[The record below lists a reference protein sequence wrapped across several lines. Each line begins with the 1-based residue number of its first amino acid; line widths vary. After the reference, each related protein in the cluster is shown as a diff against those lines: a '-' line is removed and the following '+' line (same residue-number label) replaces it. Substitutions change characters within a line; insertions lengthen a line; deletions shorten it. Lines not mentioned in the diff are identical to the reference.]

1 MASVNSLREGIN
13 KEIFELFFKSVRDGE
28 KRKQNS
34 LVIFIENWKCL
45 DMERLQPYIKSYF
58 QVRSNLKEIVS
69 SKQAQESVHLAKM
82 EEVIPLKVGSRPGR
96 SSINQWILSTIQFT
110 KNQKDSG
117 KKCLNNFL
125 LFVFRLLTIEYR
137 IKYPMQG
144 KSYTI
149 DPDVTNE
156 LMHEI
161 IKGIELIFKYQ

>member
-1 MASVNSLREGIN
+1 
-13 KEIFELFFKSVRDGE
+13 
-28 KRKQNS
+28 
-34 LVIFIENWKCL
+34 
-45 DMERLQPYIKSYF
+45 
-58 QVRSNLKEIVS
+58 LKEIVS

-96 SSINQWILSTIQFT
+96 SSMNQWILSTIQFT